1 MDQIQHDKIKEKLAK
16 IKALAERG
24 VGGEKETA
32 MRMYEELKA
41 RYEIED
47 EEITLD
53 EVTVHWFSYKN
64 DLEEDLL
71 TQIFYM
77 VTGSASYR
85 RYTGS
90 YSRRKKRGCDCTE
103 VEAAEITLY
112 FTFYKEEL
120 KREMEAFMAGF
131 KFKNNL
137 FPDENARCY
146 QEHKGEERE
155 RTDEEKRM
163 LKKAAFFAGFM
174 DGKQPPRALIGEPE
188 EAERGI
194 GGEQQTAQVM
204 YTTLKE
210 KYKVTDA
217 EIEKAA
223 EVPVDISEIDL
234 KKFWGIAF
242 QLATVAKT
250 LQEET
255 DICTACPYTYTDEQ
269 CTGCGTYWNMRD
281 LRLDFEAIQQRLAKA
296 AAEV

>member
-53 EVTVHWFSYKN
+53 EVTLHWFSYKN

-112 FTFYKEEL
+112 FNFYKEEL

-155 RTDEEKRM
+155 RTDEENRM
-163 LKKAAFFAGFM
+163 LKKASFLCGLH
-174 DGKQPPRALIGEPE
+174 GRQPAATGTDR
-188 EAERGI
+188 RT
-194 GGEQQTAQVM
+194 GGT
-204 YTTLKE
+204 K
-210 KYKVTDA
+210 
-217 EIEKAA
+217 
-223 EVPVDISEIDL
+223 
-234 KKFWGIAF
+234 
-242 QLATVAKT
+242 
-250 LQEET
+250 
-255 DICTACPYTYTDEQ
+255 
-269 CTGCGTYWNMRD
+269 N
-281 LRLDFEAIQQRLAKA
+281 
-296 AAEV
+296 

>member
-1 MDQIQHDKIKEKLAK
+1 MDQIQHDKIKAKLAK

-53 EVTVHWFSYKN
+53 EVTLHWFSYKN

-71 TQIFYM
+71 TQIFFM
-77 VTGSASYR
+77 VTGSASYH

-112 FTFYKEEL
+112 FNFYKEEL

-163 LKKAAFFAGFM
+163 LKKAGFRM
-174 DGKQPPRALIGEPE
+174 ALIVYSLNEEQKTCEMCRQVLLQEPE
-188 EAERGI
+188 CETCSTYKNTKGL
-194 GGEQQTAQVM
+194 QQQFED
-204 YTTLKE
+204 LQRQL
-210 KYKVTDA
+210 
-217 EIEKAA
+217 EKAA
-223 EVPVDISEIDL
+223 VEV
-234 KKFWGIAF
+234 
-242 QLATVAKT
+242 
-250 LQEET
+250 
-255 DICTACPYTYTDEQ
+255 
-269 CTGCGTYWNMRD
+269 
-281 LRLDFEAIQQRLAKA
+281 
-296 AAEV
+296 

>member
-53 EVTVHWFSYKN
+53 EVTLHWFSYKN

-112 FTFYKEEL
+112 VNFYKEEL

-155 RTDEEKRM
+155 RTDEENRM
-163 LKKAAFFAGFM
+163 LKRLLSL
-174 DGKQPPRALIGEPE
+174 RASW
-188 EAERGI
+188 
-194 GGEQQTAQVM
+194 TA
-204 YTTLKE
+204 T
-210 KYKVTDA
+210 
-217 EIEKAA
+217 
-223 EVPVDISEIDL
+223 SRH
-234 KKFWGIAF
+234 GH
-242 QLATVAKT
+242 
-250 LQEET
+250 
-255 DICTACPYTYTDEQ
+255 
-269 CTGCGTYWNMRD
+269 
-281 LRLDFEAIQQRLAKA
+281 
-296 AAEV
+296 

>member
-112 FTFYKEEL
+112 FNFYKEEL
-120 KREMEAFMAGF
+120 KRDYRRKQTFALPARTHTRT
-131 KFKNNL
+131 N
-137 FPDENARCY
+137 NARVVV
-146 QEHKGEERE
+146 H
-155 RTDEEKRM
+155 T
-163 LKKAAFFAGFM
+163 
-174 DGKQPPRALIGEPE
+174 
-188 EAERGI
+188 GI
-194 GGEQQTAQVM
+194 
-204 YTTLKE
+204 
-210 KYKVTDA
+210 
-217 EIEKAA
+217 
-223 EVPVDISEIDL
+223 
-234 KKFWGIAF
+234 
-242 QLATVAKT
+242 
-250 LQEET
+250 
-255 DICTACPYTYTDEQ
+255 
-269 CTGCGTYWNMRD
+269 CGTYGWILKQYSKD
-281 LRLDFEAIQQRLAKA
+281 
-296 AAEV
+296 